1 MATRNPGQKVL
12 PWMTGVSPQD
22 LPLTRSEM
30 EHRIRRA
37 VEAPLKP
44 SGKDAGG
51 GAECE
56 LRRDSLDD
64 LMRDR
69 G

>member
-30 EHRIRRA
+30 EHRIRKA
-37 VEAPLKP
+37 VEGPPKL
-44 SGKDAGG
+44 SGKDAGS
-51 GAECE
+51 GAGCE
-56 LRRDSLDD
+56 LRRETLDD